1 MIGTK
6 IKSKFGSGITLKI
19 NEVKDIMKLSKS

>member
-6 IKSKFGSGITLKI
+6 LKSKFGSGITLKI
-19 NEVKDIMKLSKS
+19 NEVKDIMKLGES